1 MFMTSRKRRSELFG
15 KALDILIEQPHGL
28 AAPAVFQLI
37 NERDALTEE
46 ELTTKPSRSLRRFEE
61 LVWLST
67 VAPAKAGWLRND
79 PECWMFTDE
88 GKRKF
93 QALGNAEEFIS
104 RAAAQSAKG
113 WLSVQFPE
121 VYSFLGKTAERL
133 KIEFKLLRRVGV
145 RELLARTFG
154 LAPSWEE
161 VLPVQAPQRYVVPG
175 VTWDDSSALLSY
187 LNATGANFAQGGHA
201 IYLPPE
207 TLKQTVFSV
216 LADNYPENAGLK
228 IVNTPGGLENG
239 HYVRN
244 GYGNGPGQSKLQK
257 NLIYDHQRLTL
268 VANLLSSHG
277 VGPRLYDLVELECN
291 GSQWVGYVIEHV
303 SGRTP
308 SLNKCNEAL
317 SQMRAME
324 ESGLIRNNMPDGWE
338 DEDFRGP
345 ACNGNALLD
354 DAGQV
359 RYVDFQNFILT
370 GYEKF
375 LRQLALEATEKSHF
389 GETTVLRGGRRYL
402 YQSVPGVALPAKRNP
417 EQRMK
422 VVLEL
427 MKDAGVSMERR
438 LVLDVGCNI
447 GGMMAQ
453 YLKLGARWCHGW
465 DRDYLTP
472 HTEKLV
478 LALGCTRFSMT
489 GGDIDRDTDL
499 TNLPDFLRPS
509 LDGCVISYLAVRG
522 HVGWLNALGKIPW
535 SFLIYEAHEGES
547 RADFDRHLRELS
559 EIVGIRVA
567 AATTYTDG
575 DSDER
580 LVAILMRTTTR

>member
-1 MFMTSRKRRSELFG
+1 MTSRKRRSELFG
-15 KALDILIEQPHGL
+15 RALDILIEQPQGL
-28 AAPAVFQLI
+28 AAPTVFQLI
-37 NERDALTEE
+37 NEKGALTEE
-46 ELTTKPSRSLRRFEE
+46 ELTTHPSRSLRRFEE

-67 VAPAKAGWLRND
+67 IAPAKAGWLRND

-88 GKRKF
+88 GKRNF
-93 QALGNAEEFIS
+93 QALGNTEEFIS
-104 RAAAQSAKG
+104 RAATRSAKG

-121 VYSFLGKTAERL
+121 VYSRLSKAGDRL
-133 KIEFKLLRRVGV
+133 KIEIKLLRRVGA
-145 RELLARTFG
+145 RELLARTLG

-161 VLPVQAPQRYVVPG
+161 VLPVQAPQRYVLPSLSC
-175 VTWDDSSALLSY
+175 DDSAELLSY
-187 LNATGANFAQGGHA
+187 LNSTGVNFSQGGHA

-207 TLKQTVFSV
+207 ALKKTAFSV
-216 LADNYPENAGLK
+216 LAENYPENAGLK
-228 IVNTPGGLENG
+228 IVNNPGGIGNG
-239 HYVRN
+239 HYIRN
-244 GYGNGPGQSKLQK
+244 GYGNGAGQSKLQK

-277 VGPRLYDLVELECN
+277 IGPKLYDLVELECG
-291 GSQWVGYVIEHV
+291 GSKWVGYVIEHV
-303 SGRTP
+303 SGSTP
-308 SLNKCNEAL
+308 SLNECNEAL
-317 SQMRAME
+317 RQMRDLE
-324 ESGLIRNNMPDGWE
+324 ESGLILNNMPDGWE

-345 ACNGNALLD
+345 GCNGNALLD
-354 DAGQV
+354 DAGRV
-359 RYVDFQNFILT
+359 HYVDFQNFILT
-370 GYEKF
+370 DYEKF
-375 LRQLALEATEKSHF
+375 LRRLALEATEKSHF
-389 GETTVLRGGRRYL
+389 GETTVWRGGRRYL

-417 EQRMK
+417 DQRMK

-427 MKDAGVSMERR
+427 MKDAGVSMEGR

-465 DRDYLTP
+465 DRDYVTP
-472 HTEKLV
+472 HTEKLL

-499 TNLPDFLRPS
+499 TNLPEFLRPS
-509 LDGCVISYLAVRG
+509 LNGCVISFLAVRG

-547 RADFDRHLRELS
+547 SAEFDKHIDELS
-559 EIVGIRVA
+559 NLVGVRVA
-567 AATTYTDG
+567 ASTTYTDG

-580 LVAILMRTTTR
+580 LVAILMRTTNG

>member
-1 MFMTSRKRRSELFG
+1 MTSRKRRSELFG
-15 KALDILIEQPHGL
+15 RALDILIEQPHGL
-28 AAPAVFQLI
+28 AAPTVLQLI
-37 NERDALTEE
+37 NERAALTEE
-46 ELTTKPSRSLRRFEE
+46 ELTTHPSRSLRRFEE

-67 VAPAKAGWLRND
+67 IAPAKAGWLRND

-93 QALGNAEEFIS
+93 QALGNTEEFIS
-104 RAAAQSAKG
+104 RAATRSAKG

-121 VYSFLGKTAERL
+121 VYSRLSKAGDRL
-133 KIEFKLLRRVGV
+133 KIEIKLLRRVGA
-145 RELLARTFG
+145 RELLARTLG

-161 VLPVQAPQRYVVPG
+161 VLPVQAPQRYVVPNL
-175 VTWDDSSALLSY
+175 TCDDSAELLSY
-187 LNATGANFAQGGHA
+187 LNSTGVKFAQGGHA

-207 TLKQTVFSV
+207 ALKQTAFGV

-228 IVNTPGGLENG
+228 IVNTPGGIGKG
-239 HYVRN
+239 HYIRN
-244 GYGNGPGQSKLQK
+244 GYGNGAGESKLQK

-268 VANLLSSHG
+268 VANLLASHG
-277 VGPRLYDLVELECN
+277 VAPKLYDLVELECG
-291 GSQWVGYVIEHV
+291 GSKWVGYVIEHV
-303 SGRTP
+303 SGSTP
-308 SLNKCNEAL
+308 SLNECNEAL
-317 SQMRAME
+317 RQMRDLE
-324 ESGLIRNNMPDGWE
+324 ESGLILNNMPDGWE

-345 ACNGNALLD
+345 DCNGNVLLD
-354 DAGQV
+354 DAGRVQ
-359 RYVDFQNFILT
+359 YVDFQNFILT

-389 GETTVLRGGRRYL
+389 GETTVWRGGRRYL

-427 MKDAGVSMERR
+427 LKDSGVSMEGR

-465 DRDYLTP
+465 DRDYVTP
-472 HTEKLV
+472 HTEKLL

-499 TNLPDFLRPS
+499 TNLPKFLRPS
-509 LDGCVISYLAVRG
+509 LNGCVISFLAVRG
-522 HVGWLNALGKIPW
+522 HLGWLSALGKIPW

-547 RADFDRHLRELS
+547 RADFDTHIEELS
-559 EIVGIRVA
+559 NLVGVRVA
-567 AATTYTDG
+567 ASTTYTDG

-580 LVAILMRTTTR
+580 LVAILMRTTNG